1 MLKQIIHHFP
11 PYTYALTLVSDPD
24 RILGDETI
32 ESVLRERGF
41 RLLSESDPILL
52 RHSFSQTQP
61 ISIDRPTIVA
71 IPDDL
76 NSAPY
81 DIWQQAHHVELA
93 LYHLFPNLDYPTLKL
108 LTPTQRVR
116 LAAALERIPIRQK
129 LSQRGTFDY
138 LLRQLFLGEV
148 ATLQTP
154 SSLIV
159 WLAGYHTLQ
168 EAMPT
173 VLAAYLL
180 QQLTPMAAFAGWP
193 LTDLLYH
200 KERFYSF
207 IQHAWQAYLAELN
220 GQQDRQTEPPLLSFA
235 TDAMLQD
242 ALPRLLRLGILK
254 PTAIMR
260 RLAETPAWAT
270 PAIAY
275 DASAAY
281 AVELTEGL
289 QDITARLQAN
299 ELRWSDWQAIAW
311 RWAELTLVYYT
322 GALLPADSPLH
333 HQFQQQQLSLNAAFA
348 DWLKTAYS
356 HLAGSRLPMPHH
368 LFHVPGYLATLL
380 TPQQRVALLVMDGMS
395 LATWLQIKPVWQAR
409 HGAWALTERLLLVQ
423 IPSIT
428 AVSRQ
433 ALISGLPPASFGDT
447 LTTNRQEAQ
456 QWQTFW
462 TQKDLDARRIAYTLL
477 PNRSGQAYPTMID
490 QRTMRA
496 LCLVTPV
503 IDEMVHGA
511 TQGLADVHASVAIWL
526 GNQMPDRPGSAW
538 LEGLIDRLLSEQ
550 YTVVIASDHG
560 HVNAVGIGMP
570 QEGVT
575 VESRSKRARIY
586 SNLQFASNVQSQY
599 PDTILWHDDGL
610 LPPDRWVLLPK
621 TDGAFALNGQQ
632 VVSHGGLTI
641 EEMVTPLITIQ
652 QQVRGPGQE

>member
-1 MLKQIIHHFP
+1 MLSILLSIFP
-11 PYTYALTLVSDPD
+11 AHTHALTLVSDPD
-24 RILGDETI
+24 GIFNDELVKTA
-32 ESVLRERGF
+32 LYTRGF
-41 RLLSESDPILL
+41 RLTIETDPAAL
-52 RHSFSQTQP
+52 RYAYSCAQP
-61 ISIDRPTIVA
+61 ISTEQPLLLV

-76 NSAPY
+76 NAAPY

-93 LYHLFPNLDYPTLKL
+93 LYHLFPNLDYPILKL
-108 LTPTQRVR
+108 FTPTQRVR

-129 LSQRGTFDY
+129 LSPRGTFDY
-138 LLRQLFLGEV
+138 LLRHLFLCEV
-148 ATLQTP
+148 AALQTP

-159 WLAGYHTLQ
+159 WLAEYHTLQ

-173 VLAAYLL
+173 VLAVYLL
-180 QQLTPMAAFAGWP
+180 QQLTPLAAFAGWP
-193 LTDLLYH
+193 LADLLYH

-207 IQHAWQAYLAELN
+207 IQHAWQAYLAELS
-220 GQQDRQTEPPLLSFA
+220 GQWDRQAEPPLVSFA

-242 ALPRLLRLGILK
+242 TLPRLLRLGILK
-254 PTAIMR
+254 PTATVR

-270 PAIAY
+270 PGIAY
-275 DASAAY
+275 DASAAH
-281 AVELTEGL
+281 AVELDEGL
-289 QDITARLQAN
+289 QDITARLQAHN
-299 ELRWSDWQAIAW
+299 LRWSDWQSIAW
-311 RWAELTLVYYT
+311 RWAQLTLVYYT
-322 GALLPADSPLH
+322 GALLPADSSLH
-333 HQFQQQQLSLNAAFA
+333 HQFQQQQLTLNAAFA

-380 TPQQRVALLVMDGMS
+380 TPQQRVALLIMDGMS
-395 LATWLQIKPVWQAR
+395 LATWLQIKPVWQKR
-409 HGAWALTERLLLVQ
+409 HQAWTFAERLLLAQ

-433 ALISGLPPASFGDT
+433 ALISGLPPAGFGDT
-447 LTTNRQEAQ
+447 LTANRQEAN

-462 TQKDLDARRIAYTLL
+462 MQKELDARRIAYALL

-511 TQGLADVHASVAIWL
+511 TQGLADVHSSVTIWL
-526 GNQMPDRPGSAW
+526 HNQMPDRPGSAW

-560 HVNAVGIGMP
+560 HVNAVGIGVP

-586 SNLQFASNVQSQY
+586 SNPQFASNVQSQY

-621 TDGAFALNGQQ
+621 TDGAFALHGQQ

-641 EEMVTPLITIQ
+641 EEMVTPLVTIQ
-652 QQVRGPGQE
+652 RK

>member
-1 MLKQIIHHFP
+1 MIDLIIRHFP
-11 PYTYALTLVSDPD
+11 LNTYALTLVADPD
-24 RILGDETI
+24 RLLADETI
-32 ESVLRERGF
+32 ETALRVRGF
-41 RLLSESDPILL
+41 RLITESDPVSL
-52 RHSFSQTQP
+52 RHAYSRAQP
-61 ISIDRPTIVA
+61 VNAEQPLIIIV
-71 IPDDL
+71 PNDL

-93 LYHLFPNLDYPTLKL
+93 LHRIFPNLDYPTLKL
-108 LTPTQRVR
+108 LSPTHRVR
-116 LAAALERIPIRQK
+116 LAAALARIPIRQK

-138 LLRQLFLGEV
+138 LLRHLFLCEV
-148 ATLQTP
+148 ATLYTP
-154 SSLIV
+154 SALII
-159 WLAGYHTLQ
+159 WLTEYHTLQ

-173 VLAAYLL
+173 ALTTYLL
-180 QQLTPMAAFAGWP
+180 QQLTSVAPLARWP
-193 LTDLLYH
+193 LADLLYQREH
-200 KERFYSF
+200 FYSF
-207 IQHAWQAYLAELN
+207 VQHAWQAYLAELS
-220 GQQDRQTEPPLLSFA
+220 GQRDRQAEPQLLSFA
-235 TDAMLQD
+235 TDALLQD
-242 ALPRLLRLGILK
+242 ALPRLVRLGILK
-254 PTAIMR
+254 PTATVR

-275 DASAAY
+275 DASAAH
-281 AVELTEGL
+281 AVELDEGL
-289 QDITARLQAN
+289 QDITERLQAN
-299 ELRWSDWQAIAW
+299 NLRWSDWQAIAW
-311 RWAELTLVYYT
+311 RWAQLTLVYYT

-333 HQFQQQQLSLNAAFA
+333 TQFHHRQLILNAAFA

-356 HLAGSRLPMPHH
+356 HLAGSRLPTPHH

-409 HGAWALTERLLLVQ
+409 HGAWALTERLLLAQ

-433 ALISGLPPASFGDT
+433 ALISGLPPAGFGDT
-447 LTTNRQEAQ
+447 LITNRQEAQ

-462 TQKDLDARRIAYTLL
+462 MQKELDARRIAYTLL
-477 PNRSGQAYPTMID
+477 PNRSGQTYPTMID

-496 LCLVTPV
+496 LCLVTSV

-560 HVNAVGIGMP
+560 HVNAVGIGVP

-586 SNLQFASNVQSQY
+586 SNPQFASDVQSQY

-641 EEMVTPLITIQ
+641 EEMVTPLVIIQ
-652 QQVRGPGQE
+652 RK